1 MKYIVDCRFFS
12 GFVFSTMHDDFHC
25 DYSGNTLQELKQIE
39 QNRYLIKIEDKRL
52 NVLLN
57 RYRKSLTAQ
66 IKEISSER
74 YWELYNC
81 LPPERVGFNWFF
93 VGEPYFS
100 DLFPLCFTIKGKY
113 YKTLLSIKATEL
125 EINGVI
131 NSQVEL
137 QEKRATLQKGNPILT
152 HRVGRERMN
161 YVPYYFISDS
171 TPKFINYLG
180 VENGNKCADKENRNR
195 LAKQIRN
202 LKNNYF
208 QYFNVYSEIDDVFDF
223 LKWIKEKH
231 YTLAGSP
238 KLFIAKQREYV
249 DFMGKVM
256 ECPMNF
262 CYRIYSRN
270 LFMKLINILRAIKR
284 KNNQ

>member
-1 MKYIVDCRFFS
+1 MKYIVDSRYFGGSIFT
-12 GFVFSTMHDDFHC
+12 TMSDDYHC
-25 DYSGNTLQELKQIE
+25 DYCSKTLEELKQKE
-39 QNRYLIKIEDKRL
+39 NNYYLTKIDDKRL
-52 NVLLN
+52 GVLIN
-57 RYRKSLTAQ
+57 RYKKSLTAYVN
-66 IKEISSER
+66 EISSDR

-100 DLFPLCFTIKGKY
+100 DLFPFCFTISGKY
-113 YKTLLSIKATEL
+113 FKTLLSIKASYK
-125 EINGVI
+125 EIKGVI

-137 QEKRATLQKGNPILT
+137 QEKRATLLKGNPILT

-202 LKNNYF
+202 LRNNYF
-208 QYFNVYSEIDDVFDF
+208 QYFNVYSDIDDVFDL
-223 LKWIKEKH
+223 LKWIKEKR
-231 YTLAGSP
+231 YTLVGRP

-249 DFMGKVM
+249 DFIGKVKENSM
-256 ECPMNF
+256 LF
-262 CYRIYSRN
+262 CYRIYSRE
-270 LFMKLINILRAIKR
+270 LLMKLINSLRAIKR
-284 KNNQ
+284 ENN